1 MKKFFALLLLVLCAC
16 SSRDQSSV
24 ASVSM
29 APEDML
35 AKIRGNADVQHEVVF
50 QGLPDDAILDLHD
63 QARKA
68 QADGDLAST
77 RRFLEQALT
86 VNQKDPETLQMLA
99 ELAILEEAWLAAERA
114 ALDSYASG
122 PKLGGLCRRNWL
134 TVHYAKLAQG
144 QPMAEHQLAKN
155 LNECTIVP
163 PARL

>member
-1 MKKFFALLLLVLCAC
+1 MKKLCALVLLVLCAC

-24 ASVSM
+24 TTVSM

-35 AKIRGNADVQHEVVF
+35 AKIRGNADVQHEVEF
-50 QGLPDDAILDLHD
+50 QALPDDAILDLQD
-63 QARKA
+63 RARKA
-68 QADGDLAST
+68 QAGGDLALT
-77 RRFLEQALT
+77 RRLLEQALT

-144 QPMAEHQLAKN
+144 QPMAEHQLAKS